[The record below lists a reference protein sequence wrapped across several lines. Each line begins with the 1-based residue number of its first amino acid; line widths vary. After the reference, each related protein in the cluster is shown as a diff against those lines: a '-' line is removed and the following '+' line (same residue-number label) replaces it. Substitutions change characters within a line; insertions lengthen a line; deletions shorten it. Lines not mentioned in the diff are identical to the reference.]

1 MLMNPKNKSRGGA
14 MPGLVLSFAGLLS
27 CFVGVQAASVALPSD
42 ITVEQAKAMAAEQQ
56 MGSGMTSRSDL
67 APLAKG
73 TVTVDSLGSLD
84 PQEGSTKGL
93 RKSQKKSAP
102 LDSTAQ
108 SRRVDDETEE
118 SLRWGRT
125 LFREADPSLFASHVG
140 AVGQTYTLGP
150 GDQIILTI
158 WGEKE
163 ARYDL
168 SLDRDGQVRIEL
180 IGAISLN
187 GQSLKSAEDLLRKR
201 LTKVYGGLASGA
213 TQMDLTLGKLKQVRV
228 YVVGD
233 VVRPGS
239 YLLSGNTSVF
249 SALYHAQGPSELG
262 TERAILLLRDGKESP
277 VDLYDYLIQGRKP
290 RQDVLQDGDVLR
302 VPRHGKLVRVAGDVG
317 RPGLYELLDKEGAKE
332 LLTYSGGVNAT
343 TASTGILATRLMPN
357 GRKEA
362 VMLPSPSDILAGA
375 KAELQDGDS
384 VHVFQGVD
392 STSASVTALGL
403 VRYPGAYP
411 WREGMTVSELVKFAG
426 GALPAAYSPR
436 VLVTRTRVDGSMEQF
451 RADLLDS
458 SAQVPL
464 KGLDLVEVFDARDL
478 VVRKTVL
485 ISGAV
490 VNPGEFDWKDGMT
503 VKDLVLQA
511 GGFRA
516 DALLG
521 RVRIESPLA
530 QSRGSKEEW
539 LDLDSSLSLSA
550 ADRVLTPES
559 HLSIPQDPNYSRLEM
574 IEVIGW
580 VAHPGSYSLLR
591 SDERITDILTRAGGI
606 RPEGYPGGARLVR
619 GEGQVGRI
627 QVKFLEALQRPG
639 SKHDLVLRSGD
650 TLIVPKRP
658 ATLTVKGRVNNPG
671 SVIWTEGKSWKWY
684 VEQAGGTSD
693 SANEDGIYVEF
704 ADGSVETRGGGI
716 TNKPDPGAIIT
727 VPFRKPPEPT
737 TFTEKVGALNT
748 VLATVIAGLTIFVLL
763 R

>member
-1 MLMNPKNKSRGGA
+1 MLMNPKNKSRAGTLPGA
-14 MPGLVLSFAGLLS
+14 ALSLLGLLG
-27 CFVGVQAASVALPSD
+27 CFATVKAASVSLPSD
-42 ITVEQAKAMAAEQQ
+42 ITVEQAKALAAEQQ
-56 MGSGMTSRSDL
+56 LGPVDRGEISTPVR
-67 APLAKG
+67 G
-73 TVTVDSLGSLD
+73 TVTVDSSGAVD
-84 PQEGSTKGL
+84 PQEGSTRDL
-93 RKSQKKSAP
+93 RKPQDPKKSQRPSDSKAP
-102 LDSTAQ
+102 GSA
-108 SRRVDDETEE
+108 SAISPETR
-118 SLRWGRT
+118 RWGRS
-125 LFREADPSLFASHVG
+125 LFLDADPSLFASHVG
-140 AVGQTYTLGP
+140 AVGQNYTLGP

-180 IGAISLN
+180 IGAVSLN
-187 GQSLKSAEDLLRKR
+187 GQSMKSAEDLLRKR
-201 LTKVYGGLASGA
+201 LAKVYGGLASGA

-249 SALYHAQGPSELG
+249 SALYHARGPSELG
-262 TERAILLLRDGKESP
+262 TERAIVLVRDGKETS
-277 VDLYDYLIQGRKP
+277 VDLYDYLVQGRKP

-302 VPRHGKLVRVAGDVG
+302 VPRHGKLVRVEGDVG

-332 LLTYSGGVNAT
+332 LLGYSGGVNAT
-343 TASTGILATRLMPN
+343 TASTGLVAIRLMPN
-357 GRKEA
+357 GRRES
-362 VMLPSPSDILAGA
+362 VVLPSPSDILSGTRAD
-375 KAELQDGDS
+375 LQDGDS

-392 STSASVTALGL
+392 STSSSVTVRGL

-411 WREGMTVSELVKFAG
+411 WREGMTVSDLVKIAG
-426 GALPAAYSPR
+426 GTLPAAYSPR

-451 RADLLDS
+451 RASLSDS
-458 SAQVPL
+458 ATTVAL
-464 KGLDLVEVFDARDL
+464 RGLDLVEVFDARDM
-478 VVRKTVL
+478 VVRSFVR

-490 VNPGEFDWKDGMT
+490 IRPGEYDWKDGMT

-521 RVRIESPLA
+521 KVRIETPLEQA
-530 QSRGSKEEW
+530 RGSREEW
-539 LDLDSSLSLSA
+539 LDLDSSLSVAA
-550 ADRVLTPES
+550 ADRLLTPES

-574 IEVIGW
+574 VEVIGY
-580 VAHPGSYSLLR
+580 VAHPGSYSLRR
-591 SDERITDILTRAGGI
+591 SDERITEIMTRAGGI
-606 RPEGYPGGARLVR
+606 RPEGYAGGARLVR
-619 GEGQVGRI
+619 GEGKVGRI
-627 QVKFLEALQRPG
+627 QVKFSEALLSPG

-650 TLIVPKRP
+650 TLIIPKRP

-684 VEQAGGTSD
+684 VEQAGGMSD
-693 SANEDGIYVEF
+693 SANEDGVYVEF

-716 TNKPDPGAIIT
+716 SSKPDPGAVIT

>member
-1 MLMNPKNKSRGGA
+1 
-14 MPGLVLSFAGLLS
+14 MPGLALSLAGLLA
-27 CFVGVQAASVALPSD
+27 CFGSLHAASVSLPSD
-42 ITVEQAKAMAAEQQ
+42 ITVEQAKALAAEQR
-56 MGSGMTSRSDL
+56 MGSGTVGRPDMSTPVR
-67 APLAKG
+67 G
-73 TVTVDSLGSLD
+73 TVTVDSSGVLD
-84 PQEGSTKGL
+84 PQEGSMREL
-93 RKSQKKSAP
+93 RKPQDPKKSQRVVDSKAP
-102 LDSTAQ
+102 TTLPAE
-108 SRRVDDETEE
+108 VPETR
-118 SLRWGRT
+118 RWGRS
-125 LFREADPSLFASHVG
+125 LFLDADPSLFASHVG
-140 AVGQTYTLGP
+140 AVGQNYTLGP

-180 IGAISLN
+180 IGAVSLN
-187 GQSLKSAEDLLRKR
+187 GQSMKSAEDLLRKR
-201 LTKVYGGLASGA
+201 LAKVYGGLATGA

-249 SALYHAQGPSELG
+249 SALYHARGPSELG
-262 TERAILLLRDGKESP
+262 TERQIVLLRDGKETP
-277 VDLYDYLIQGRKP
+277 VDLYDYLVQGRRP
-290 RQDVLQDGDVLR
+290 RQDILQDGDVLR
-302 VPRHGKLVRVAGDVG
+302 VPRHGKLVRVEGDVG

-332 LLTYSGGVNAT
+332 LLGYSGGVNAT
-343 TASTGILATRLMPN
+343 TAATGLVAIRLMPN

-362 VMLPSPSDILAGA
+362 VVLPSPSDILAGTR
-375 KAELQDGDS
+375 AELLDGDS

-392 STSASVTALGL
+392 STSSSVTARGL
-403 VRYPGAYP
+403 VRYPGSYP
-411 WREGMTVSELVKFAG
+411 WREGMTVSDLVKFAG
-426 GALPAAYSPR
+426 GALPAAYKLR
-436 VLVTRTRVDGSMEQF
+436 VLVTRNRVDGSMEQF
-451 RADLLDS
+451 RADLSDS
-458 SAQVPL
+458 AASVPL
-464 KGLDLVEVFDARDL
+464 RGLDLVEVFDARDL
-478 VVRKTVL
+478 VVRNYVR

-490 VNPGEFDWKDGMT
+490 VRPGEYDWKDGMT

-521 RVRIESPLA
+521 KVRIETPLD
-530 QSRGSKEEW
+530 QSRGSREDW
-539 LDLDSSLSLSA
+539 LDLDSSLSVAA
-550 ADRVLTPES
+550 ADRPLTPES

-574 IEVIGW
+574 VEVIGW
-580 VAHPGSYSLLR
+580 VAHPGSYSLKR
-591 SDERITDILTRAGGI
+591 SDERITDIMSRAGGV
-606 RPEGYPGGARLVR
+606 RPEGYAGGARLVR
-619 GEGQVGRI
+619 GEGKVGRI
-627 QVKFLEALQRPG
+627 QVKFIEALRNPG
-639 SKHDLVLRSGD
+639 SEHDLVLRSGD

-684 VEQAGGTSD
+684 VQQAGGMSD
-693 SANEDGIYVEF
+693 SANEDGVYVEF
-704 ADGSVETRGGGI
+704 ADGSVETRGEGI
-716 TNKPDPGAIIT
+716 STRPDPGAIIT